1 MEILMRKKKDREKK
15 SKYTILYIFLVIS
28 IICFATSVSPGNIP
42 ILQQESTISRWSY
55 RIGAMDLLEI
65 TVFELPE
72 LNQTVRVSDDGSI
85 RLPLLGTV
93 EAAGLTPYELEQS
106 LTLILNKQYTK
117 EAHVTVFIQEH
128 QKVAILG
135 AIVNPGMYELTGPT
149 TLLQLIAQAGG
160 LSAQAMNE
168 VFINRRGQDGQQ
180 TRISV
185 ILEDLMTI
193 GSQDLNIE
201 LQPKDMVT
209 IPMDRTLNVFV
220 YGEVQNPG
228 SVQYM
233 SSKKI
238 TLLQSITQAGGTT
251 AWAKKRRVMIKRRD
265 KITGRESNIKV
276 NLTDVINGKRS
287 DVLLEEGDIVIVP

>member
-1 MEILMRKKKDREKK
+1 MRKKKDREKK